1 MMKWRSTA
9 EMKKIKGV
17 EIGGGYQI
25 WDIHIQRIDKKNI
38 KKECFD
44 LLPVLSSFEKCD
56 PGFMCLLYQRLL
68 CV

>member
-1 MMKWRSTA
+1 MMKWRSIA
-9 EMKKIKGV
+9 EIKKIEGV

-25 WDIHIQRIDKKNI
+25 WDIHILIFKKTQ
-38 KKECFD
+38 KECFD

>member
-9 EMKKIKGV
+9 EIKKIKGV
-17 EIGGGYQI
+17 KIGGGYQI
-25 WDIHIQRIDKKNI
+25 WEIHILILKKHKN
-38 KKECFD
+38 ECFD

>member
-1 MMKWRSTA
+1 MMKRRSTA
-9 EMKKIKGV
+9 EIKKIKGV

-25 WDIHIQRIDKKNI
+25 HILIKKNI

>member
-9 EMKKIKGV
+9 EIKKIKGV
-17 EIGGGYQI
+17 EMGGGYQI
-25 WDIHIQRIDKKNI
+25 WDIHILIKKTI
-38 KKECFD
+38 KRKECFD
-44 LLPVLSSFEKCD
+44 FLPVLSSFEKCD

>member
-9 EMKKIKGV
+9 EIKKIKGV
-17 EIGGGYQI
+17 EMGGGYQI
-25 WDIHIQRIDKKNI
+25 WDIHILIKKNI
-38 KKECFD
+38 KKKECFNF
-44 LLPVLSSFEKCD
+44 LPVLSSFEKCD